1 MTSLIYRRLAL
12 ALLLFTGPAAA
23 ALAQD
28 MPVPADLQAGLL
40 LKLLP
45 YDRALKE
52 RAGAEVVV
60 VVAYQ
65 PRFRLSSEAKN
76 KFVRTLE
83 HDAAGHIL
91 GLPLRLVELPLE
103 ESTDFAAEL
112 KRASADIVYLAPL
125 RAVDVEALARA
136 AREARVLSFT
146 GVPEYVHRGAMVGIA
161 ERKSRPSLVINL
173 GATRAAG
180 VDLRSELLSISQIVK
195 K

>member
-1 MTSLIYRRLAL
+1 MLIRVRLAL
-12 ALLLFTGPAAA
+12 ALVLVLLAGPAAA
-23 ALAQD
+23 FAQE

-60 VVAYQ
+60 VVVYQ
-65 PRFRLSSEAKN
+65 PRFRLSSEARHD
-76 KFVRTLE
+76 FVRTLE
-83 HDAAGHIL
+83 HDAGGHIL
-91 GLPLRLVELPLE
+91 GLPLRLVELQLE
-103 ESTDFAAEL
+103 ESTDLAAEL
-112 KRASADIVYLAPL
+112 KRTAADIVYLTPL

-146 GVPEYVHRGAMVGIA
+146 GVPEYVFRGVMVGIA
-161 ERKSRPSLVINL
+161 ERKSRPLPMINL
-173 GATRAAG
+173 GAARAAG
-180 VDLRSELLSISQIVK
+180 VDLRSELLNISEIVK